1 MARSTS
7 RLLSSYVLKEFLK
20 SFFVA
25 FLFFFAIF
33 FVNTI
38 LLLVQKILL
47 KNISVST
54 MVEMVLLYM
63 PQFLVYTFPFATL
76 TSSSMVLGDMASSN
90 ELLAMKSLGISSYRV
105 YAPLVIA
112 SVVLSVMT
120 FITAD
125 VLQPYTSV
133 IYRDKLAVLMAE
145 MPTMEIESNTINSIG
160 NIMLSNGKAEGSVI
174 EDLLLISK
182 DEEKYNKSVYSS
194 KGEMTIVD
202 PVSFVYSLDLD
213 KPSIL
218 LTSRDEINTYA
229 YAMAE
234 KGRIYLDFSS
244 QVPSLTSSSPVN
256 LSSKDLLSTIKER
269 DNIQNND
276 RSYYYKE
283 KENTY
288 FKLSSLIEELGKKSV
303 DDEYIVSTI
312 DQINKEDGYLGDLP
326 VNFYGQYY
334 KSELTK
340 KIALSIAC
348 TVLTLITLPLS
359 NVRVRHGKLTGF
371 AVAIVVAVSYWYMLF
386 GAQLMIFNI
395 TSSPYLLILAPDIF
409 ITIIAFILLFIYR
422 KAR

>member
-145 MPTMEIESNTINSIG
+145 MPTMEIESNTINSVG

-303 DDEYIVSTI
+303 DDEYIVSAI

>member
-145 MPTMEIESNTINSIG
+145 MPTMEIESNTINSVG

-256 LSSKDLLSTIKER
+256 LSSKDLLSTIRER
-269 DNIQNND
+269 DNLQNND

-288 FKLSSLIEELGKKSV
+288 FKLSSLIEELGTKSV

>member
-145 MPTMEIESNTINSIG
+145 MPTMEIESNTINSVG

-395 TSSPYLLILAPDIF
+395 SSSPYLLILAPDIF

>member
-145 MPTMEIESNTINSIG
+145 MPTMEIESNTINSVG

-218 LTSRDEINTYA
+218 LTSGDEINTYA

>member
-145 MPTMEIESNTINSIG
+145 MPTMEIESNTINSVG

-182 DEEKYNKSVYSS
+182 DEEKYNKSVYSR

-288 FKLSSLIEELGKKSV
+288 FKLSSLIEELGTKSV

>member
-145 MPTMEIESNTINSIG
+145 MPTMEIESNTINSVG

>member
-145 MPTMEIESNTINSIG
+145 MPTMEIESNTINSVG

-303 DDEYIVSTI
+303 DDEYIVSTT

>member
-145 MPTMEIESNTINSIG
+145 MPTMEIESNTINSVG

-256 LSSKDLLSTIKER
+256 LSSKYLPSTIKER
-269 DNIQNND
+269 ENIQNND

-283 KENTY
+283 KEHTY
-288 FKLSSLIEELGKKSV
+288 FKLSSLIEELGTKSV

-312 DQINKEDGYLGDLP
+312 EQINKEDGYLGDLP

>member
-145 MPTMEIESNTINSIG
+145 MPTMEIESNTINSVG

-288 FKLSSLIEELGKKSV
+288 FKLSSSIEEIGKKSV

>member
-145 MPTMEIESNTINSIG
+145 MPTMEIESNTINSVG

-359 NVRVRHGKLTGF
+359 NVRVKHGKLTGF
-371 AVAIVVAVSYWYMLF
+371 AVAIVVAVAYWYMLF

-395 TSSPYLLILAPDIF
+395 SKSPYLLILAPDIL
-409 ITIIAFILLFIYR
+409 IALIAFTLLFIYR

>member
-145 MPTMEIESNTINSIG
+145 MPTMEIESNTINSVG

-395 TSSPYLLILAPDIF
+395 TSSLYLLILAPDIF

>member
-133 IYRDKLAVLMAE
+133 IYRDKLAVLMAV
-145 MPTMEIESNTINSIG
+145 MPTMEIESNTINSVG

>member
-145 MPTMEIESNTINSIG
+145 MPTMEIESNTINSVG

-303 DDEYIVSTI
+303 DDEYIASTI

>member
-133 IYRDKLAVLMAE
+133 IYRDKLAVLMDE
-145 MPTMEIESNTINSIG
+145 MPTMEIESNTINSVG

>member
-145 MPTMEIESNTINSIG
+145 MPTMEIESNTINSVG

-182 DEEKYNKSVYSS
+182 DEEKYNKNVYSS

-202 PVSFVYSLDLD
+202 TVSFVYSLDLD

-288 FKLSSLIEELGKKSV
+288 FKLSSLIEELGKNSV

>member
-145 MPTMEIESNTINSIG
+145 MPTMEIESNTINSVG

-194 KGEMTIVD
+194 KGEMTIID

>member
-112 SVVLSVMT
+112 SVVLSVTT

-145 MPTMEIESNTINSIG
+145 MPTMEIESNTINSVG

>member
-145 MPTMEIESNTINSIG
+145 MPTMEIESNTINSVG

-182 DEEKYNKSVYSS
+182 DEEKYNKSVYSN

-288 FKLSSLIEELGKKSV
+288 FKLSSLIEELGTKSV
-303 DDEYIVSTI
+303 DDEYIVSII

>member
-145 MPTMEIESNTINSIG
+145 MPTMEIESNTINSVG
-160 NIMLSNGKAEGSVI
+160 NIMLSNGKAEGSEI

-269 DNIQNND
+269 DSLQNND

-288 FKLSSLIEELGKKSV
+288 FKLSSLIEELGTKSV

-371 AVAIVVAVSYWYMLF
+371 AVAIVVAVSYWFMLF

>member
-145 MPTMEIESNTINSIG
+145 MPTMEIESNTINSVG

-312 DQINKEDGYLGDLP
+312 DQINKEDGYLGDFP

>member
-145 MPTMEIESNTINSIG
+145 MPTMEIESNTINSVG
-160 NIMLSNGKAEGSVI
+160 NIMLSNGKAEGSEI

-312 DQINKEDGYLGDLP
+312 EQINKEDGYLGDLP

>member
-133 IYRDKLAVLMAE
+133 IYRDKLAVLLAE
-145 MPTMEIESNTINSIG
+145 MPTMEIESNTINSVG

-269 DNIQNND
+269 DSLQNND

-386 GAQLMIFNI
+386 GAQLMRFNI
-395 TSSPYLLILAPDIF
+395 TSSPYLVILAPDIF

>member
-76 TSSSMVLGDMASSN
+76 TSCSMVLGDMASSN

-112 SVVLSVMT
+112 SVVLSVTT

-145 MPTMEIESNTINSIG
+145 MPTMEIESNTINSVG

-334 KSELTK
+334 KSELSK

>member
-120 FITAD
+120 FFTAD

-145 MPTMEIESNTINSIG
+145 MPTMEIESNTINSVG

-288 FKLSSLIEELGKKSV
+288 FKLSSLIEELGTKSV

>member
-145 MPTMEIESNTINSIG
+145 MPTMEIESNTINSVG

-218 LTSRDEINTYA
+218 LTSRDEIDTYA

>member
-112 SVVLSVMT
+112 SVVLSIMT

-145 MPTMEIESNTINSIG
+145 MPTMEIESNTINSVG

>member
-145 MPTMEIESNTINSIG
+145 MPTMEIESNTINSVG

-234 KGRIYLDFSS
+234 NGRIYLDFSS

>member
-145 MPTMEIESNTINSIG
+145 MPTMEIESNTINSVG

-218 LTSRDEINTYA
+218 LSSRDEINTYA

>member
-145 MPTMEIESNTINSIG
+145 MPTMEIESNTINSVG

-234 KGRIYLDFSS
+234 KGRIYMDFSS

>member
-145 MPTMEIESNTINSIG
+145 MPTMEIESNTINSVG
-160 NIMLSNGKAEGSVI
+160 NIMLSNGKAEGSEI

>member
-145 MPTMEIESNTINSIG
+145 MPTMEIESNTINSVG

-288 FKLSSLIEELGKKSV
+288 FKLSSLIEELGTKSV
-303 DDEYIVSTI
+303 DDEYIVSKI

>member
-90 ELLAMKSLGISSYRV
+90 ELLAMKSLGISNYRV

-145 MPTMEIESNTINSIG
+145 MPTMEIESNTINSVG

-182 DEEKYNKSVYSS
+182 DEEKYNKSVYSR

>member
-54 MVEMVLLYM
+54 MIEMVLLYM

-145 MPTMEIESNTINSIG
+145 MPTMEIESNTINSVG
-160 NIMLSNGKAEGSVI
+160 NIMLSNGKAEGSEI

-256 LSSKDLLSTIKER
+256 LSSKDLLSTIRER
-269 DNIQNND
+269 NNIQNND

-312 DQINKEDGYLGDLP
+312 EQINKEDGYLGDLP

>member
-145 MPTMEIESNTINSIG
+145 MPTMEIESNTINSVG

-194 KGEMTIVD
+194 KGEMTIVN

>member
-145 MPTMEIESNTINSIG
+145 MPTMEIESNTINSVG

-395 TSSPYLLILAPDIF
+395 SSSPYLLILAPNIF